1 MSSSCCCEINTCI
14 KKLNFFIE
22 FGAFICVCIIV
33 SLSSSNPFKEHIIG
47 NITIYYNSFG
57 DDADSFSGNSIY
69 RHIPLNE
76 TLTSEEIYNDILS
89 YDNISKDIIKTS
101 SRLYNFKKL
110 FKRKIESDSFCTD
123 IHESFIRNNGKK
135 LSHIFDLNYETIY
148 GLCLALLL
156 VMLAREALTIILI
169 ILICKDKYQ
178 KVAFIIL
185 GIIAILLWIAKF
197 VLFIILFHYI
207 ENGDI
212 EKYDDFLDCKNVR
225 TEYFKNFTDVDKLR
239 KCFIAFTVL
248 NLLAD
253 IFDKVEKLFEPCG
266 QQNLK
271 IYPIV
276 PSSANN
282 STATIQQNN

>member
-1 MSSSCCCEINTCI
+1 MPSSCCCGINTCI
-14 KKLNFFIE
+14 KKLIILIE

-33 SLSSSNPFKEHIIG
+33 SLSSSNPFKELIIG
-47 NITIYYNSFG
+47 NITIYYNSSG
-57 DDADSFSGNSIY
+57 DDADSFSGNSMY
-69 RHIPLNE
+69 RNIPLNE

-101 SRLYNFKKL
+101 SRLKNFKKL

-253 IFDKVEKLFEPCG
+253 IFDKVEKLFEPCSE
-266 QQNLK
+266 QNLK
-271 IYPIV
+271 IYPIA

>member
-1 MSSSCCCEINTCI
+1 MSSSCCCKINTCI
-14 KKLNFFIE
+14 KKLIFLIE

-47 NITIYYNSFG
+47 NITKYYNSSG

-69 RHIPLNE
+69 PHIPLNE

-135 LSHIFDLNYETIY
+135 LSYIFDFNYETIH

-156 VMLAREALTIILI
+156 VMIII
-169 ILICKDKYQ
+169 KNW
-178 KVAFIIL
+178 
-185 GIIAILLWIAKF
+185 LL
-197 VLFIILFHYI
+197 LF
-207 ENGDI
+207 
-212 EKYDDFLDCKNVR
+212 
-225 TEYFKNFTDVDKLR
+225 
-239 KCFIAFTVL
+239 
-248 NLLAD
+248 
-253 IFDKVEKLFEPCG
+253 
-266 QQNLK
+266 
-271 IYPIV
+271 
-276 PSSANN
+276 
-282 STATIQQNN
+282 

>member
-1 MSSSCCCEINTCI
+1 MPSSCKCGINTCI
-14 KKLNFFIE
+14 KKLIFLIE

-47 NITIYYNSFG
+47 NITIYYNSSG
-57 DDADSFSGNSIY
+57 DDADSFSGNSMY
-69 RHIPLNE
+69 RNIPLNE

-135 LSHIFDLNYETIY
+135 LSYIFDFNYETIY

-156 VMLAREALTIILI
+156 VMLAREALTIILL
-169 ILICKDKYQ
+169 ILICKNKY
-178 KVAFIIL
+178 KGVASIIL

-225 TEYFKNFTDVDKLR
+225 TEYFKNFNDVDKLR
-239 KCFIAFTVL
+239 KCLIAFTVL

>member
-1 MSSSCCCEINTCI
+1 MPSSCCCGINTCI
-14 KKLNFFIE
+14 KKLIILIE

-57 DDADSFSGNSIY
+57 DDADSFSGNSMY
-69 RHIPLNE
+69 RNIPLNE

-225 TEYFKNFTDVDKLR
+225 TVYFKNFNDVDKLR

-282 STATIQQNN
+282 STVTIQQNN

>member
-1 MSSSCCCEINTCI
+1 MSSSCCCKINTCI
-14 KKLNFFIE
+14 KKLIFLIE

-57 DDADSFSGNSIY
+57 DDADSFSGNSMY
-69 RHIPLNE
+69 RNIPLNE

-282 STATIQQNN
+282 STTTIQQNN

>member
-1 MSSSCCCEINTCI
+1 MPSSCCCGINTCI
-14 KKLNFFIE
+14 KKLIILIE

-57 DDADSFSGNSIY
+57 DDADSFSGNSMY
-69 RHIPLNE
+69 RNIPLNE
-76 TLTSEEIYNDILS
+76 TLTSEEIYNDIL
-89 YDNISKDIIKTS
+89 IKTS
-101 SRLYNFKKL
+101 SRLKNFKKL

-282 STATIQQNN
+282 STTTIQQNN

>member
-1 MSSSCCCEINTCI
+1 MSSSCCCGINTCI

-57 DDADSFSGNSIY
+57 DDADSFSGNSMY
-69 RHIPLNE
+69 RNIPLNE

-282 STATIQQNN
+282 STTTIQQNN

>member
-1 MSSSCCCEINTCI
+1 MPSSCCCGINTCI
-14 KKLNFFIE
+14 KKLIILIE

-33 SLSSSNPFKEHIIG
+33 SLSSSNPFKELIIG

-57 DDADSFSGNSIY
+57 DDADSFSGNSMY
-69 RHIPLNE
+69 RNIPLNE

-101 SRLYNFKKL
+101 SRLKNFKKL

-282 STATIQQNN
+282 STTTI

>member
-1 MSSSCCCEINTCI
+1 MPSSCCCGINTCI
-14 KKLNFFIE
+14 KKLIILIE

-57 DDADSFSGNSIY
+57 DDADSFSGNSMY
-69 RHIPLNE
+69 RNIPLNE
-76 TLTSEEIYNDILS
+76 TLTSEEIYNDIL
-89 YDNISKDIIKTS
+89 IKTS
-101 SRLYNFKKL
+101 SRLKNFKKL

-282 STATIQQNN
+282 STTTI

>member
-1 MSSSCCCEINTCI
+1 MPSSCCCGINTCI
-14 KKLNFFIE
+14 KKLIILIE

-57 DDADSFSGNSIY
+57 DDADSFSGNSMY
-69 RHIPLNE
+69 RNIPLNE

-101 SRLYNFKKL
+101 SRLKNFKKL

-178 KVAFIIL
+178 KLAFIIL

-282 STATIQQNN
+282 STTTIQQNN